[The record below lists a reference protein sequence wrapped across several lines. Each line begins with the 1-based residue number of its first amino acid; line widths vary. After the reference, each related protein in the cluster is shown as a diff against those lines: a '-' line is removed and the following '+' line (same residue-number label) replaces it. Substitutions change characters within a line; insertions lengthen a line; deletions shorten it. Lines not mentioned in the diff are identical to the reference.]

1 MYCLFGFD
9 SKKFSTYS
17 AAGLKVV
24 PTGRGLAMPSV
35 FFSYSHA
42 DEALRDQLE
51 KQLSLLKRQGIIEV
65 WHDRRIGAG
74 KDFGKEIDRHV
85 ETDDIILLL
94 VSADFIDSD
103 YCYDKEMERAMARHE
118 AGEAVVIPVILRAC
132 DWHGAPF
139 GKLNATPPDG
149 RPITQYPDRDQAL
162 LEVAKAVRGAAEHL
176 RSRDAKTPDNATAK
190 PAPAPAANTH
200 SSPRSSNLRLAK
212 QFSERDRDAFK
223 VESFEFMAKFFENSL
238 AELAE
243 RNPGIEGNFR
253 RIDANRFSAKIYKH
267 GKTVG
272 QCTVFLGDRFAAGI
286 AYSSSETLESNA
298 YNELL
303 SVDADEQTMHLR
315 PLGMAT
321 MRSGNDRAK
330 LSQEG
335 ASEIYWSMLIER
347 LQER

>member
-1 MYCLFGFD
+1 
-9 SKKFSTYS
+9 
-17 AAGLKVV
+17 
-24 PTGRGLAMPSV
+24 MPSV

-51 KQLSLLKRQGIIEV
+51 KQLSLLKRQGIIDV
-65 WHDRRIGAG
+65 WHDRRIVAG
-74 KDFGKEIDRHV
+74 QDFTKEIDRHI

-103 YCYDKEMERAMARHE
+103 YCYNNEMTRAMTRHKTGD
-118 AGEAVVIPVILRAC
+118 AIVIPVILRAC

-149 RPITQYPDRDQAL
+149 RPITQYPDRDQAF
-162 LEVAKAVRGAAEHL
+162 LEVAKAVRAAVEHL
-176 RSRDAKTPDNATAK
+176 ESRDTKAPSRATSK
-190 PAPAPAANTH
+190 PAKISTATDR
-200 SSPRSSNLRLAK
+200 SGPRSSNLRIAK

-243 RNPGIEGNFR
+243 RNPNIEGNFR
-253 RIDANRFSAKIYKH
+253 RIDANRFSAKIYRH
-267 GKTVG
+267 GKSMG
-272 QCTVFLGDRFAAGI
+272 QCTVFLGDRYAAGI
-286 AYSSSETLESNA
+286 AYSSSETLESNG

-303 SVDADEQTMHLR
+303 SVDADEQSMYLR
-315 PLGMAT
+315 SLGMAT
-321 MRSGNDRAK
+321 MRGGSDRAK

>member
-1 MYCLFGFD
+1 
-9 SKKFSTYS
+9 
-17 AAGLKVV
+17 
-24 PTGRGLAMPSV
+24 MPSV

-74 KDFGKEIDRHV
+74 KDFGKEIDQHV

-94 VSADFIDSD
+94 VSADFLDSD
-103 YCYDKEMERAMARHE
+103 YCYNKEMACAMARHE

-132 DWHGAPF
+132 EWHGAPF

-149 RPITQYPDRDQAL
+149 MPVTQFPDRDQAL
-162 LEVAKAVRGAAEHL
+162 LEVAKAVRAAAEHL
-176 RSRDAKTPDNATAK
+176 QSRGVKTADHATSESARTPAENTRSG
-190 PAPAPAANTH
+190 
-200 SSPRSSNLRLAK
+200 PRSSNLRVTK

-238 AELAE
+238 AELSE
-243 RNPGIEGNFR
+243 RNPGIDGNFR

-267 GKTVG
+267 GKAVA
-272 QCTVFLGDRFAAGI
+272 QCTVFMGDRFASGI
-286 AYSSSETLESNA
+286 AFSSSETLASNG

-303 SVDADEQTMHLR
+303 SVDADEQAMYLR
-315 PLGMAT
+315 PLGMLII
-321 MRSGNDRAK
+321 RGGNDPAK